1 MMKNLL
7 ALFLFIYSISFAQKS
22 QIESKVT
29 FSDNRTVDA
38 KIPFITNLFDSNQ
51 IDEITISDRKVKI
64 LENGQAIKYQPSE
77 IQKIE
82 FVDLKGKPRVFIYFP
97 LESTK
102 TLVELVYDGRK
113 IKWLKAYRRHGYDGS
128 TLTSDVLYKGDIRQP
143 LSLFVNN
150 RKKLKELT
158 ADKPELEPLI
168 ENINYNRLKEEDLID
183 LLKRY
188 DE

>member
-1 MMKNLL
+1 MKNLL

-22 QIESKVT
+22 HIESKVT

-64 LENGQAIKYQPSE
+64 LEDGKVIKYQPSE

-82 FVDLKGKPRVFIYFP
+82 FTDLKGKPRIFIYFP

-102 TLVELVYDGRK
+102 TLVELVYDGKK
-113 IKWLKAYRRHGYDGS
+113 IKWVKAYTRHGYDGS
-128 TLTSDVLYKGDIRQP
+128 TLVSDVLFKGDIRQP
-143 LSLFVNN
+143 LSILVNN
-150 RKKLKELT
+150 RKKLKQLMIE
-158 ADKPELEPLI
+158 KPELEPLI
-168 ENINYNRLKEEDLID
+168 ENINYNRLKEQDLID
-183 LLKRY
+183 LLKKY